1 MWSVGDRMNATDIVE
16 CCGVDL
22 NRASHS
28 REVSCREVMQPY
40 LAQIDRINPRV
51 NAIVS
56 RVDLRPALVG

>member
-1 MWSVGDRMNATDIVE
+1 MWSVGDRMNAIDIVE
-16 CCGVDL
+16 WSGVDL
-22 NRASHS
+22 SRASHA
-28 REVSCREVMQPY
+28 REVSCREVMQAC

>member
-16 CCGVDL
+16 CSGVDL
-22 NRASHS
+22 SRAIHA
-28 REVSCREVMQPY
+28 RKVSCREVMQAY